1 MRAIVSLGVAVTG
14 ALPLEVK
21 GSIVRSLVA
30 AIAAHGHTAAVSA
43 RVSPAARALLTE
55 PPLPTMWVDGRLSL
69 ELYQAVYE
77 TAGADQLRR
86 ISREAIERGVLP
98 LLRSIIER
106 VLAIFGTSPATLLS
120 RLDRAAAG
128 TTRGLVYRYEPIDET
143 SGRFEIEYPSL
154 TDVPIGPFVATGGA
168 LELIFEMCGTRGV
181 FSDPEM
187 VPNGRR
193 NRMRYAVSWR
203 TVTRR

>member
-1 MRAIVSLGVAVTG
+1 VSPGVAAIG

-30 AIAAHGHTAAVSA
+30 AIAAHGQRDAVAA
-43 RVSPAARALLTE
+43 RVSPAARALLTD
-55 PPLPTMWVDGRLSL
+55 PPLPTMWIDGRLSL
-69 ELYQAVYE
+69 ELYQAVYDA
-77 TAGADQLRR
+77 AGAEQLRR
-86 ISREAIERGVLP
+86 ISREAIERGVVP

-128 TTRGLVYRYEPIDET
+128 TTRGLVYRYEAIDDT
-143 SGRFEIEYPSL
+143 SGRFEIEFPSL
-154 TDVPIGPFVATGGA
+154 TDVPFGAFVATGGA
-168 LELIFEMCGTRGV
+168 LELVFELCGVRGT
-181 FSDPEM
+181 FSEPEM
-187 VPNGRR
+187 VLNGRK
-193 NRMRYAVSWR
+193 NRMRYTVMWR